1 MCNRL
6 VAYWTGGS
14 GDLCR
19 YATEIPQDADE
30 EDPMTDQIEREL
42 LLPAP
47 PEQVWEVVTAPGFLA
62 EEVELDLDPGGEA
75 RFADGDD
82 ERTGWVEEAV
92 PPDPDETA
100 RLTFWW
106 SSDDE
111 PASRVE
117 LTLEPGAEGYTRL
130 RVVEA
135 RPLEVLD
142 VTGIPLPGTGGGA
155 QRGPAMLAV
164 A

>member
-1 MCNRL
+1 
-6 VAYWTGGS
+6 
-14 GDLCR
+14 
-19 YATEIPQDADE
+19 
-30 EDPMTDQIEREL
+30 MTDHIEREL
-42 LLPAP
+42 LIPAEP
-47 PEQVWEVVTAPGFLA
+47 CDVWDVITAPGFLA
-62 EEVELDLDPGGEA
+62 DEVDLELEPGGDA
-75 RFADGDD
+75 RFGDD
-82 ERTGWVEEAV
+82 RSGWVEEAA
-92 PPDPDETA
+92 PAE

-106 SSDDE
+106 SADGE

-117 LTLEPGAEGYTRL
+117 LTLEPEADGYTRL

-155 QRGPAMLAV
+155 PRGPSMLAL

>member
-1 MCNRL
+1 MTDQES
-6 VAYWTGGS
+6 A
-14 GDLCR
+14 
-19 YATEIPQDADE
+19 
-30 EDPMTDQIEREL
+30 MTDQIEREL

-62 EEVELDLDPGGEA
+62 DDVALDLEPGGDA
-75 RFADGDD
+75 RFGD
-82 ERTGWVEEAV
+82 ERSGWVEEAV
-92 PPDPDETA
+92 PAE

-117 LTLEPGAEGYTRL
+117 LRLEPEAEGYTRL
-130 RVVEA
+130 RVIEA

-142 VTGIPLPGTGGGA
+142 VTGIPLPGTGGA
-155 QRGPAMLAV
+155 QRGPSMLAL

>member
-1 MCNRL
+1 
-6 VAYWTGGS
+6 
-14 GDLCR
+14 
-19 YATEIPQDADE
+19 
-30 EDPMTDQIEREL
+30 MTDQIEREL

-47 PEQVWEVVTAPGFLA
+47 PEQVWGVVTASGFLA
-62 EEVELDLDPGGEA
+62 GEVELELFPGGEA
-75 RFADGDD
+75 RFVDGDV

-92 PPDPDETA
+92 PPGADENA
-100 RLTFWW
+100 RLTYWW
-106 SSDDE
+106 SWDGE

-117 LTLEPGAEGYTRL
+117 LTLEPEADGYTRL
-130 RVVEA
+130 RVLEA

-155 QRGPAMLAV
+155 PQGPSMLAL

>member
-1 MCNRL
+1 
-6 VAYWTGGS
+6 
-14 GDLCR
+14 
-19 YATEIPQDADE
+19 
-30 EDPMTDQIEREL
+30 MTDQIEREQ

-47 PEQVWEVVTAPGFLA
+47 PHQVWEVITGPGFLA
-62 EEVELDLDPGGEA
+62 DEVELDLEPGGDA
-75 RFADGDD
+75 RFG
-82 ERTGWVEEAV
+82 ERSGWIEECVEAE
-92 PPDPDETA
+92 
-100 RLTFWW
+100 RLVFWW
-106 SSDDE
+106 SADGE

-117 LTLEPGAEGYTRL
+117 LTLEPEADGCTRL

-155 QRGPAMLAV
+155 QRGPAMLAGV

>member
-1 MCNRL
+1 
-6 VAYWTGGS
+6 
-14 GDLCR
+14 
-19 YATEIPQDADE
+19 
-30 EDPMTDQIEREL
+30 MTDQIEREL

-47 PEQVWEVVTAPGFLA
+47 PQRVWKVITGPGFLA
-62 EEVELDLDPGGEA
+62 DEVEFELEPGGEA
-75 RFADGDD
+75 RFGD
-82 ERTGWVEEAV
+82 EHTGWVEECIEA
-92 PPDPDETA
+92 E
-100 RLTFWW
+100 RLAFWW
-106 SSDDE
+106 SADGE

-117 LTLEPGAEGYTRL
+117 LTLEPEADDHTRL

-142 VTGIPLPGTGGGA
+142 VTGIPLPGAGGGA

>member
-1 MCNRL
+1 LR
-6 VAYWTGGS
+6 
-14 GDLCR
+14 
-19 YATEIPQDADE
+19 IDAE
-30 EDPMTDQIEREL
+30 EEAMTDQIERDL

-47 PEQVWEVVTAPGFLA
+47 PEQVWDVITAPGFLA
-62 EEVELDLDPGGEA
+62 EEVELELEPGGDA
-75 RFADGDD
+75 RFD
-82 ERTGWVEEAV
+82 ERSGWVEEVVA
-92 PPDPDETA
+92 PGADESA

-106 SSDDE
+106 SADGE

-117 LTLEPGAEGYTRL
+117 LTLEPEADGYTRL

-142 VTGIPLPGTGGGA
+142 LTGIPLPGAGGA
-155 QRGPAMLAV
+155 QRGPAMLAGV

>member
-1 MCNRL
+1 
-6 VAYWTGGS
+6 
-14 GDLCR
+14 
-19 YATEIPQDADE
+19 
-30 EDPMTDQIEREL
+30 MTDEIEREL

-47 PEQVWEVVTAPGFLA
+47 PEQVWDVITRPGWLA
-62 EEVELDLDPGGEA
+62 TEVELELFPGGDA
-75 RFADGDD
+75 RFVDADD

-92 PPDPDETA
+92 PPGADETV

-106 SSDDE
+106 SSDGE

-117 LTLEPGAEGYTRL
+117 LTLEPEADGYTRL

-142 VTGIPLPGTGGGA
+142 VTGIPLPGSGGA
-155 QRGPAMLAV
+155 QRGPSMLAV